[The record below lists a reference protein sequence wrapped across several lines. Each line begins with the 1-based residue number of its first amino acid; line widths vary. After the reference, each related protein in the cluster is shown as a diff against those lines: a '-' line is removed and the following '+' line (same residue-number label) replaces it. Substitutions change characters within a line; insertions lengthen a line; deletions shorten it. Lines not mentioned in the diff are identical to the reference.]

1 MGQIERIC
9 CTSSA
14 FPKQADALQT
24 DGKSLPLIIF
34 ALLDI
39 EAHLQEFPAKT
50 VTRALLRDFRKHFA
64 CFLEPMTDGFNPVS
78 SAATLMDPA
87 VAGSIT
93 CYLIK

>member
-1 MGQIERIC
+1 LKEFVALLQPF
-9 CTSSA
+9 A
-14 FPKQADALQT
+14 KQTDALQT
-24 DGKSLPLIIF
+24 DGKSLSLIIP

-39 EAHLQEFPAKT
+39 EAHLQKFPAKT
-50 VTRALLRDFRKHFA
+50 VARALQQDFRKRFA
-64 CFLEPMTDGFNPVS
+64 CFLEPMTDGFNPVP